1 MSKNTNLSFLTDYI
15 TADITN
21 GRIGINNASPTVA
34 FDVSGATRISGALTL
49 TSTISNGTYT
59 YTLPSATGTLAL
71 TSAISGTTNYVPK
84 FTSAGAIGNSLIFD
98 NGTTVFVNTTSGGF
112 NTPRLLINNGSG
124 VSIGFQVISDDGGR
138 VLRFQTSDYNNTNTG
153 SALRIGFG
161 AASGNTYTTINA
173 YSGGESVSNNLILNE
188 GGGNVGIGTAS
199 PLTKVHIYEVAT
211 SSSAYLTIQNNRTRN
226 AAVYTQTTNG
236 GFYAGTSIGTD
247 TFNYQIYDAVAG
259 AARLTISSAGNTS
272 IAGDLSLTPTNSA
285 LIFSSGFARIF
296 MGSTEAMRITSGG
309 NVLIGTSTDSGYKLE
324 VAGTMYVTNTFGAN
338 SKFSSYS
345 TDGLFGA
352 NARPCTI
359 TTPGGGQTIRFGYND
374 YGAGQYWGRM
384 GFAATTNWSL
394 GTIDAAGNNFSIGT
408 DFRGTQLYIYTNGN
422 YAFSGSNV
430 SDSRKKANINYITS
444 NQLENILKLKPASFN
459 QKGSDGIIN
468 DNTHTGFIAQDVL
481 DAGIDNLVHG
491 SDEDGYGLDYYGV
504 LSLAVKAIQEQQ
516 AQIEEL
522 SAEIT
527 ILKNK

>member
-21 GRIGINNASPTVA
+21 SRIGINNASPTVA
-34 FDVSGATRISGALTL
+34 FDVSGATKISGALTL

-71 TSAISGTTNYVPK
+71 TSALSGYLPLSGGTLTGALSGTTATFKVSENRNLAIKFDTNITLSGQNDSGAPENLRIYADTFK
-84 FTSAGAIGNSLIFD
+84 IFTST
-98 NGTTVFVNTTSGGF
+98 TTVGLTERLTISNT
-112 NTPRLLINNGSG
+112 
-124 VSIGFQVISDDGGR
+124 
-138 VLRFQTSDYNNTNTG
+138 
-153 SALRIGFG
+153 
-161 AASGNTYTTINA
+161 
-173 YSGGESVSNNLILNE
+173 
-188 GGGNVGIGTAS
+188 GNVGIGTS
-199 PLTKVHIYEVAT
+199 
-211 SSSAYLTIQNNRTRN
+211 
-226 AAVYTQTTNG
+226 
-236 GFYAGTSIGTD
+236 
-247 TFNYQIYDAVAG
+247 
-259 AARLTISSAGNTS
+259 
-272 IAGDLSLTPTNSA
+272 TPTNSTLEVRA
-285 LIFSSGFARIF
+285 NADNISWGSVATLYGYLTWGTSGSFGENVAIIKTPASTGIVF
-296 MGSTEAMRITSGG
+296 QPAGSEKMRITSGG

-468 DNTHTGFIAQDVL
+468 GNTHTGFIAQDVL

-522 SAEIT
+522 KT
-527 ILKNK
+527 LLKTK